1 MFFASWFCICVFDG
15 CIRWS
20 RIAAQL
26 SGRTDN
32 EIKNLWN
39 SFLKKKHRQRGIHP
53 NTHQP
58 LSEIENDK
66 DKPITANKSNQKA
79 SNEVMSLVEPPK
91 PKPIATTATT
101 SMPMDRYSLEVSSTS
116 KISSG
121 NNNNTLDRFDN
132 SMTKLNSTMFH
143 SMFPTHVKPLVSLHS
158 NNNNKNNNP
167 SSISSDGVQNWEEG
181 TINNNNN
188 NNNNNNASK
197 SNESSSY
204 IIQLQSS
211 ITITRGLQQAES
223 ATKAEQKDIKWSKY
237 LNNTSFYLDM
247 PPLNSA

>member
-1 MFFASWFCICVFDG
+1 MFFVSWFCICVFDG

-121 NNNNTLDRFDN
+121 NNNNTLD
-132 SMTKLNSTMFH
+132 
-143 SMFPTHVKPLVSLHS
+143 SLHS

-188 NNNNNNASK
+188 NNNNNASK
-197 SNESSSY
+197 SNGSSSY